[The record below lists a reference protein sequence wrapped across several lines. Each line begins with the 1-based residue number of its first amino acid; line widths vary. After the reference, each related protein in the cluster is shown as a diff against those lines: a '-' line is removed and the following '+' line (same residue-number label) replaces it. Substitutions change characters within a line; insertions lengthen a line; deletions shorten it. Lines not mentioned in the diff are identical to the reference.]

1 MVESI
6 KIGDELILIKPVGVS
21 TVPDQNPR
29 VVNDIVASDILA
41 TNLYSLQGIDNNF
54 KRPVVWRKQKV
65 DRTVDGRII
74 PKTREALEPQ
84 IYPTARVI
92 GSASTTQDFLFLDNA
107 SLFNYEAV
115 TPSTNFDGIIT
126 QGEDPVVGI
135 LSVGVGT
142 TGASA
147 GTISTIT
154 VLNGGS
160 GYTGIVTISISN
172 PPDITVGFGTTAL
185 ATAIISNGSI
195 IGANITNAGSGYGT
209 SAYAIVP
216 NPVVK
221 IEPVTLIPTVN
232 GYEGDIIGIT
242 TAVGIGTNLS
252 LKFTLNLPP
261 SPTDTLRDG
270 MRIFVND
277 TFVGSGLT
285 SIDTNNSQIIG
296 IGTTAC
302 NNIYKVHQVQYDAGN
317 GIITAFCNIDSNSN
331 VSGINTV
338 GFAFTSVGYY
348 SWGIVTGFSRGS
360 EPIALNVD
368 GNTFS
373 VGLGSYPL
381 FQRRGFGLRG
391 TGGITK

>member
-1 MVESI
+1 M
-6 KIGDELILIKPVGVS
+6 
-21 TVPDQNPR
+21 
-29 VVNDIVASDILA
+29 
-41 TNLYSLQGIDNNF
+41 
-54 KRPVVWRKQKV
+54 
-65 DRTVDGRII
+65 
-74 PKTREALEPQ
+74 
-84 IYPTARVI
+84 
-92 GSASTTQDFLFLDNA
+92 
-107 SLFNYEAV
+107 FNYENV
-115 TPSTNFDGIIT
+115 SPSTNFDGIIT
-126 QGEDPVVGI
+126 PGTDPVVGI

-185 ATAIISNGSI
+185 ATAIISGGSI

-209 SAYAIVP
+209 SAFALVP
-216 NPVVK
+216 NPVVE
-221 IEPVTLIPTVN
+221 IESITITPTVN
-232 GYEGDIIGIT
+232 GYDGDIIGIT
-242 TAVGIGTNLS
+242 TSTGIGTDLC
-252 LKFTLNLPP
+252 LKFTLTLPSSP
-261 SPTDTLRDG
+261 SDTLRDG
-270 MRIFVND
+270 MRIFIND
-277 TFVGSGLT
+277 TNVGTGVT
-285 SIDTNNSQIIG
+285 SIDTHNSQIIG
-296 IGTTAC
+296 VGTTAC

-317 GIITAFCNIDSNSN
+317 GIITTFCNIDSNSN
-331 VSGINTV
+331 TSGLSTV
-338 GFAFTSVGYY
+338 GFAYTNVGTY

-360 EPIALNVD
+360 NPIALNVD